1 MADPKK
7 YIPPPIP
14 NSQFTDFQNQLID
27 SITLENVSFF
37 INPDGLVS
45 QQQTVVGTPGGIGPT
60 GPTGPQGPAG
70 LFIIAGS
77 SQEIIIQSA
86 TGPTGPQG
94 LQGNTGSQGPTGP
107 VGDYVVSING
117 ETGEYQDLSP
127 FTGVLY
133 GGVLSAVVGGTTF
146 DVAAGGGQIVGITS
160 SSAGLT
166 ITRTDVTWD
175 SYENQTIDNLL
186 TNDFTRLYIDSS
198 GNLQQQTA
206 EFSHDDYQNKI
217 VIGTLSHINQTN
229 IALVTNNQNAVY
241 SDHHRLT
248 DLFALFGPMKKSGL
262 VVSANGTNLSLDR
275 SAGEAL
281 GIGLDY
287 QNNKTEPDLVEISA
301 ETLADIARLYRD
313 GVGDFVY
320 DTNNLSF
327 YTDVDPTKYDN
338 GSGTLQTVNNN
349 QWTIQRL
356 YMFPN
361 LSNVIMS
368 YYGRVIYNAY
378 SDALAGVQDEVF
390 TESGMTEANAVFL
403 GYLILRGGA
412 ADLSDT
418 ADAKIIQSGFSRS
431 VGVASGGG
439 GGVDGGGPTQ
449 FTDGTNSVELSGI
462 TLAILGGTGT
472 TVLVEDLDS
481 VPTFTVGE
489 TGWTRGGETFPE
501 SIGGIAAGTSFDSGT
516 SVETIL
522 QQLLF
527 PYQAVSF
534 ASFDIGI
541 SGSPF
546 EVGQTGGNSSQ
557 NATWTTSGPSDN
569 WVAGSISISADQG
582 VGSLVSGLN
591 YNSSPQSISHGAY
604 LFNDETTLT
613 FTISG
618 QQDQGSNP
626 SRTDTLNWRY
636 RYYSGRTGAGFDGTN
651 LDSQGFTG
659 ILTRTTPNSWTVTF
673 PATSPGNKLYFIIPQ
688 NEYTGSLTFTDTS
701 NSLPFPFASTPTS
714 FTHTN
719 AHGLDVDY
727 DAYESINNITGA
739 VTIRVNT

>member
-1 MADPKK
+1 MADPKR
-7 YIPPPIP
+7 YTTPPLP
-14 NSQFTDFQNQLID
+14 NNQFTNLQGQVVAGVTLSNQ
-27 SITLENVSFF
+27 SVY
-37 INPDGLVS
+37 INPDGLTS
-45 QQQTVVGTPGGIGPT
+45 QPVVTGVIGGQGPT

-70 LFIIAGS
+70 LFIIAGT

-94 LQGNTGSQGPTGP
+94 LQGNTGPTGP

-146 DVAAGGGQIVGITS
+146 DVSGGGGQIVGITS

-206 EFSHDDYQNKI
+206 EFSHDDYQSKI
-217 VIGTLSHINQTN
+217 IIGTLSHINQTN
-229 IALVTNNQNAVY
+229 IALVTNKQNAVY

-248 DLFALFGPMKKSGL
+248 DLFDLFGPMKKSGL

-327 YTDVDPTKYDN
+327 YSVVDPTKYDN

-361 LSNVIMS
+361 LENVIMA

-378 SDALAGVQDEVF
+378 SDALSGVQDEVF
-390 TESGMTEANAVFL
+390 TEAGITEANAVFL

-418 ADAKIIQSGFSRS
+418 SDAKIIQSGFSRA
-431 VGVASGGG
+431 VGVAAGGGG

-449 FTDGTNSVELSGI
+449 FTDGTNSVALAGI

-472 TVLVEDLDS
+472 TVLVEDLAS

-501 SIGGIAAGTSFDSGT
+501 TVGGIAAGTSFDSGT

-522 QQLLF
+522 QQLLY
-527 PYQAVSF
+527 PYQSVSF
-534 ASFDIGI
+534 STFDIGI
-541 SGSPF
+541 AGSPF
-546 EVGQTGGNSSQ
+546 EVGQTAGNAAA
-557 NATWTTSGPSDN
+557 NATWSTSGPSAN
-569 WVAGSISISADQG
+569 WVAGSISISAG
-582 VGSLVSGLN
+582 GGFGTLVSGLD
-591 YNSSPQSISHGAY
+591 YSDTPQSISHGPY
-604 LFNDETTLT
+604 LYNAETTLT
-613 FTISG
+613 FTITG
-618 QQDQGSNP
+618 QQDQGSDP
-626 SRTDTLNWRY
+626 SRNDSIVWRY
-636 RYYSGRTGAGFDGTN
+636 RYYSGRTGPGFDGTN
-651 LDSQGFTG
+651 LDSQGFSG
-659 ILTRTTPNSWTVTF
+659 ILTRTTPNNWSVTF
-673 PATSPGNKLYFIIPQ
+673 PSVSPANKGYFIIPQ
-688 NEYTGSLTFTDTS
+688 NEYSGTLTFTDTAT
-701 NSLPFPFASTPTS
+701 NLAFPFTLSGS
-714 FTHTN
+714 FTHNNT
-719 AHGLDVDY
+719 HGLDVDY
-727 DAYESINNITGA
+727 DIYESNNSFGGST
-739 VTIRVNT
+739 TIRVNT